1 MTTLNLTRPVFDLDL
16 IRALRALGRNF
27 SRFFGSIAAAQQAA
41 SDYQRMSNRTD
52 AQLAADGIGRADIAR
67 LVFERNYA

>member
-16 IRALRALGRNF
+16 IRSLRALGRNIG
-27 SRFFGSIAAAQQAA
+27 RFFGSIAAAQQAA